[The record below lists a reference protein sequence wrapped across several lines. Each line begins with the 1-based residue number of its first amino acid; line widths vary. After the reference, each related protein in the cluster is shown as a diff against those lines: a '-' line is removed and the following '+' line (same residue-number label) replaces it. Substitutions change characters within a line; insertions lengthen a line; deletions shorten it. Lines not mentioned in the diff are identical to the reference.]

1 MRKNAALLFAFFL
14 TFLALQ
20 AHADVAAIH
29 EDRLPQETAV
39 LAALDDARQLE
50 PFCRF
55 WSNNWQFPISKEDV
69 ATRLSKDLGFLTIAL
84 KSHHENAELLLLTGL
99 VARYAY
105 NLDIPGSYD
114 KAISAL
120 GQTEKLTP
128 SDVRAPWFRA
138 TLQCQTDESK
148 AGADE
153 FLALEGT
160 HAWEQLPEAFW
171 DDYMECAYIVNMPA
185 HLLRAAAHLEKLHS
199 STSERRT
206 FLADFTRKRFVSF
219 DHQKEYEPKEVW
231 QGANFGENPE
241 FTSTTCGV
249 RLRAHGNW
257 EANQLGLGKGSCIA
271 YFSTGPYKATTR
283 DMHPSVLLLV
293 RQPDGNETLAEFS
306 KIYMKYE
313 KNGTFEP
320 FLPARCPAAACI
332 AMRGIQKGIYGKD
345 GDGHGRVVVFERDQ
359 PEFPGLIFET
369 PREIPKSAGEGGM
382 KFYTPNQIQQRMPG
396 KLYYLVM
403 LDTAASIEEP
413 AMKDFDFFLENLTVE

>member
-1 MRKNAALLFAFFL
+1 VRKNAALLFAFFL

-206 FLADFTRKRFVSF
+206 FLADFTRKR
-219 DHQKEYEPKEVW
+219 
-231 QGANFGENPE
+231 
-241 FTSTTCGV
+241 
-249 RLRAHGNW
+249 
-257 EANQLGLGKGSCIA
+257 
-271 YFSTGPYKATTR
+271 
-283 DMHPSVLLLV
+283 
-293 RQPDGNETLAEFS
+293 
-306 KIYMKYE
+306 
-313 KNGTFEP
+313 
-320 FLPARCPAAACI
+320 
-332 AMRGIQKGIYGKD
+332 
-345 GDGHGRVVVFERDQ
+345 
-359 PEFPGLIFET
+359 
-369 PREIPKSAGEGGM
+369 
-382 KFYTPNQIQQRMPG
+382 
-396 KLYYLVM
+396 
-403 LDTAASIEEP
+403 
-413 AMKDFDFFLENLTVE
+413 